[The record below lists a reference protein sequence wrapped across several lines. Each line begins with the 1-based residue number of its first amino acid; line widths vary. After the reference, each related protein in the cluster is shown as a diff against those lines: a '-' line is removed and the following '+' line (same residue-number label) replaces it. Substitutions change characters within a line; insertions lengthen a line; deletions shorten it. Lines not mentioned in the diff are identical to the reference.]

1 VKFACDPTSSSLRLQ
16 SITEPKTCRYEAVVS
31 HPAVCGD
38 SRFPVLEGGA
48 SSEEKSAEDWFL
60 EITNLHGHDSHTRA
74 GGERGGEQEGSA
86 GHSVEVMCSVYSL
99 EPRARRSDLNF
110 KHWEL
115 RIDRVDDQQ
124 QQQEEMGV
132 EGMQEGGHSAQEV
145 RLPLYVARHPG
156 RVPMSDEELQLQL
169 DDSSH
174 SIRNTDSFNGQLAF
188 VKLYA

>member
-1 VKFACDPTSSSLRLQ
+1 MKLVCDPTSSTLRLQ
-16 SITEPKTCRYEAVVS
+16 SISEPKTCRYEALVS
-31 HPAVCGD
+31 SPAVCGD
-38 SRFPVLEGGA
+38 SRFSVLEGGE

-74 GGERGGEQEGSA
+74 GGERGGS

-110 KHWEL
+110 RHWEL
-115 RIDRVDDQQ
+115 RIDRADGQ
-124 QQQEEMGV
+124 QQQEVGV
-132 EGMQEGGHSAQEV
+132 EGMQEGGHSKQEV

-156 RVPMSDEELQLQL
+156 RLPMSDEELQLQL
-169 DDSSH
+169 DESSH
-174 SIRNTDSFNGQLAF
+174 SIRNTDDFNGQLAF